1 MRLCGELCRRN
12 KSNLGVIGR
21 WVAGRVEWSLGR
33 RKWRQTRGGG
43 GYISDRQKVLDFVE
57 CEVRFTKEGL

>member
-1 MRLCGELCRRN
+1 MGSGQGGVVVGE
-12 KSNLGVIGR
+12 KE
-21 WVAGRVEWSLGR
+21 VEADS
-33 RKWRQTRGGG
+33 GGGEG